1 MLRIILN
8 KMCRSFLGEWTNEK
22 GEKQYSG
29 RWNCGVVS
37 VNLPRIA
44 LKLKATDV
52 NSRIEE

>member
-8 KMCRSFLGEWTNEK
+8 KMCRSFLGEWENEK
-22 GEKQYSG
+22 GERVYDG

-44 LKLKATDV
+44 LQ
-52 NSRIEE
+52 